1 MLKKYFTPLLVC
13 VALTAVVSVVRAA
26 PPVSNAAAQARIN
39 FTIMPVADLARAEAF
54 YTRALGMK
62 VLLRPHD
69 EIALNMS
76 GDVNAAETMLFLKQ
90 TANAKTQSHD
100 GVGVGLLVS
109 DVAAV
114 AAQVRA
120 SGYAIE
126 KEVEPRVVS
135 APNVQPAITMTKI
148 IVRDPD
154 GNIIELVQLR

>member
-1 MLKKYFTPLLVC
+1 
-13 VALTAVVSVVRAA
+13 
-26 PPVSNAAAQARIN
+26 
-39 FTIMPVADLARAEAF
+39 
-54 YTRALGMK
+54 
-62 VLLRPHD
+62 
-69 EIALNMS
+69 
-76 GDVNAAETMLFLKQ
+76 MLFLKQ

-100 GVGVGLLVS
+100 GVGFGLLVS

-135 APNVQPAITMTKI
+135 ASNVQPAITMTKI